1 MLTILFNQP
10 GQAPELLAGGV
21 YNVYRRDRKRQEAFK
36 RTVPKQTINLRGD
49 MAATRCGRL
58 SVSLSIVS
66 APSNVRCGGGSFS
79 LKQNIR
85 ARSSSMSLGGSS
97 IALTPARRRRVQL
110 SGQRVKAVAGRAEVR
125 DLQPNF
131 EEEMAVLLAIL

>member
-10 GQAPELLAGGV
+10 GQEPALLTGG
-21 YNVYRRDRKRQEAFK
+21 YNVYRRDRKRREAVK
-36 RTVPKQTINLRGD
+36 RTIPKQTINLRGD

-85 ARSSSMSLGGSS
+85 ARSSSMSLGGSR
-97 IALTPARRRRVQL
+97 IALTPARRRSVQL
-110 SGQRVKAVAGRAEVR
+110 SGHRVKAVAGRAEVR

-131 EEEMAVLLAIL
+131 EEEMAVLLALL